1 MEASEF
7 DGGARMKSYGTWF
20 EAVSGTPPY
29 AWQATLAQ
37 AEAPA
42 DRLLRIP
49 TGFGKTAGTALAW
62 LFHRCVRNDDR
73 WPRRLVFC
81 LPMRVLVEQT
91 ETTLKAWVKAAG
103 LDVNVVVLIGGR
115 EIASWLDDLDKPT
128 ILIGTQDML
137 LSRAMN
143 RGYASARALWPM
155 ELGALHSDAL
165 WVIDEIQLMD
175 TGLAT
180 TTQLAAFRRADAQA
194 GRPVHREAFTW
205 WMSATLQPSWLGTV
219 DFRPHVASL
228 PQTRIAAEERSGGLW
243 EVAKAVEH
251 RSDVTDPA
259 EIAKLVLERH
269 TPRTMT
275 LVIVN
280 TVDRALSVVA
290 ALSPGKKGKKAGPE
304 PGSEP
309 EVKLVHS
316 RFRGHERRGWDFL
329 TKATNSAAALPEEG
343 RIIVATQ
350 VVEAGVDMSAKLL
363 VTDLAP
369 WSSLVQRF
377 GRCARY
383 AGEQGNVIVVG
394 AVPAKEA
401 DARPYDIAA
410 LRGSA
415 DSLAAISKGTRDVG
429 PRALETY
436 EEALEADNLAALYPY
451 TPEHVLRR
459 KDFDELFDTSPDLSG
474 ADLDVGRY
482 IRSGEDRDAS
492 VFWRRLEDDPKDLRD
507 TPWPTRDELCPVPAH
522 QLQEFLKKSE
532 AESYTFDFVQSCWKK
547 RPKNQ
552 RVVPGTTI
560 LLRTGAGGYHTTR
573 GWDESAKAPVE
584 PVERAR
590 PANTTEARQERMV
603 EASLAGDDDPL
614 AELDGFKTIRL
625 HGHEARAEVDKL
637 ARAFALDERLATALS
652 LAARWHDAGK
662 AHPTFQSAI
671 RETARNA
678 TPAFGNRGDL
688 AKAPKGAFAHYAR
701 PGFRHEL
708 ASGLMLFEVLRRR
721 APNHA
726 ALLGPHQDVLELLGT
741 PSEPVA
747 AEDALDTHPLADELA
762 GLSADDIDL
771 VAYLVVSHHG
781 KVRGRWAST
790 PRDIEDG
797 EDRIHGVADGD
808 AIPAVDLPDDTG
820 AGVALPRLTLSLAM
834 AGLGLGPTY
843 GASWTDRVERLL
855 ASRGPFSLAFLEA
868 ILRVADWRA
877 SALPAE
883 VLP

>member
-1 MEASEF
+1 
-7 DGGARMKSYGTWF
+7 MKYESWF
-20 EAVSGTPPY
+20 ERVAQTAPY
-29 AWQATLAQ
+29 PWQEALGGD
-37 AEAPA
+37 EAPA
-42 DRLLRIP
+42 DRVLRIP
-49 TGFGKTAGTALAW
+49 TGFGKTAGAALAW
-62 LFHRCVRNDDR
+62 LYHRCVRNDDR

-91 ETTLKAWVKAAG
+91 ETTLQAWVKSAG
-103 LDVNVVVLIGGR
+103 LDVNVVVLLGGR
-115 EIASWLDDLDKPT
+115 EIAGWLDDLDKPT

-165 WVIDEIQLMD
+165 WVIDEVQLMD

-180 TTQLAAFRRADAQA
+180 TTQLAAFRRADAQR
-194 GRPVHREAFTW
+194 GRPVHRGTFTW
-205 WMSATLQPSWLGTV
+205 WMSATLQPSWLETV
-219 DFRPHVASL
+219 DFRAHVAGL
-228 PQTRIAAEERSGGLW
+228 PQTRIAAGERSGGLW

-251 RSDVTDPA
+251 RADVTDPA
-259 EIAKLVLERH
+259 EVARLALAKH
-269 TPRTMT
+269 TPGTMT

-280 TVDRALSVVA
+280 TVDRALKVA
-290 ALSPGKKGKKAGPE
+290 AALAPGKKGKRSGV
-304 PGSEP
+304 EP

-329 TKATNSAAALPEEG
+329 KKDANRAGAVPEAG

-350 VVEAGVDMSAKLL
+350 VVEAGVDMSASLL

-383 AGEQGNVIVVG
+383 AGEAGTVIVVG
-394 AVPAKEA
+394 AVPGKDAE
-401 DARPYDIAA
+401 ARPYDIAS

-415 DSLAAISKGTRDVG
+415 ESLAAICKGTKDVG
-429 PRALETY
+429 PRALEAY
-436 EEALEADNLAALYPY
+436 EEGLDSERLAALYPY

-459 KDFDELFDTSPDLSG
+459 KDFDELFDTSADLSG

-482 IRSGEDRDAS
+482 IRSGDDRDAS
-492 VFWRRLEDDPKDLRD
+492 VFWRSLEDDPRDLRD

-532 AESYTFDFVQSCWKK
+532 TEAYTFDFVQSGWRR

-560 LLRTGAGGYHTTR
+560 LLRTSAGGYQPTR
-573 GWDESAKAPVE
+573 GWDESAKGPVE
-584 PVERAR
+584 PVARAR
-590 PANTTEARQERMV
+590 PADKTEARQERMV
-603 EASLAGDDDPL
+603 DASLAGDDDPL
-614 AELDGFKTIRL
+614 AELDGYKTIRL
-625 HGHEARAEVDKL
+625 HGHEARVEVDKL
-637 ARAFALDERLATALS
+637 ARAFALDEALAKVLS

-662 AHPTFQSAI
+662 AHPIFQGAI
-671 RETARNA
+671 RDTARTA
-678 TPAFGNRGDL
+678 APDFGSRGDL
-688 AKAPKGAFAHYAR
+688 AKAPRGAFAHYAR

-721 APNHA
+721 APDHP
-726 ALLGPHQDVLELLGT
+726 ALLGPHRDVLALLGS
-741 PSEPVA
+741 PGEPVA
-747 AEDALDTHPLADELA
+747 SEDMLPVHPLADELA
-762 GLSADDIDL
+762 ALTADELDL
-771 VAYLVVSHHG
+771 AAYLVVSHHG

-790 PRDIEDG
+790 PRDIEAG
-797 EDRIHGVADGD
+797 SDRIHGVGDGD
-808 AIPAVDLPDDTG
+808 SIPAVDLPDANG
-820 AGVALPRLTLSLAM
+820 AGVRVPRLSLSLSM
-834 AGLGLGPTY
+834 AALGLGPRY
-843 GASWTDRVERLL
+843 GASWTERVERLL
-855 ASRGPFSLAFLEA
+855 AARGPFSLAFLEA
-868 ILRVADWRA
+868 VLRVADWRA

-883 VLP
+883 VLR